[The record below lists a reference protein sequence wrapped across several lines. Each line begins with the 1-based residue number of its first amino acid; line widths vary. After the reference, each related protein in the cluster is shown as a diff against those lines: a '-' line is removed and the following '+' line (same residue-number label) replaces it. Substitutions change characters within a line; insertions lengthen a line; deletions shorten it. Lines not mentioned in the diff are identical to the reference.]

1 MIGALLTLFSPVI
14 GGFIYGIERVVKAR
28 MQSRQGPP
36 LLQPF
41 YDFAKLMQKRAI
53 MVHSFHASM
62 GVLYLIA
69 TWFAMAVL
77 MMGNDLLIAIFFHV
91 ISVLALTIGA
101 FSVRSSYSI
110 MGAMRELMHVVS
122 YEPVVILMAVS
133 LYLVT
138 GSFDI
143 SKILTSDTIPIA
155 SLPLVFI
162 AFLGVI
168 PMMLHKS
175 PFDIAEAHQEIVGGP
190 DIEYSGPFYES
201 VYTARW
207 IEYVYVY
214 TFVFLFGGS
223 NYFVGAI
230 LVLLTFLFINAVDN
244 STARLDYQRM
254 LKFAWFILIPMAM
267 INILFL
273 ALLGGN

>member
-1 MIGALLTLFSPVI
+1 MMGILLTIFSPVL
-14 GGFIYGIERVVKAR
+14 GGFIYGVERVVKAR

-36 LLQPF
+36 VMQPF
-41 YDFAKLMQKRAI
+41 YDFVKLMQKRPM

-62 GVLYLIA
+62 GIMYFLS
-69 TWFAMAVL
+69 TWFAMGVL

-91 ISVLALTIGA
+91 ISVLALIIGA

-110 MGAMRELMHVVS
+110 IGAMRELIHVVS
-122 YEPVVILMAVS
+122 YEPVVILMAVA

-143 SKILTSDTIPIA
+143 AKIFTSDVTPIF

-162 AFLGVI
+162 AFLGVM
-168 PMMLHKS
+168 PMLLHKS

-190 DIEYSGPFYES
+190 DIEYSGPFYEA

-207 IEYVYVY
+207 IEYMYVY
-214 TFVFLFGGS
+214 FIVFLFGGS
-223 NYFVGAI
+223 NYFLGAF
-230 LVLLTFLFINAVDN
+230 LVVFSFLFINAVDN
-244 STARLDYQRM
+244 STARLDYRKM
-254 LKFAWFILIPMAM
+254 LKFAWFILIPLSVL
-267 INILFL
+267 NIFFV
-273 ALLGGN
+273 ALGGN

>member
-1 MIGALLTLFSPVI
+1 MMGLLLTIFSPVI

-36 LLQPF
+36 VLQPF
-41 YDFAKLMQKRAI
+41 YDFVKLMQKRPM

-62 GVLYLIA
+62 GIMYFVS

-77 MMGNDLLIAIFFHV
+77 MLGNDLLIAIFFHV

-122 YEPVVILMAVS
+122 YEPVVILMAVA

-143 SKILTSDTIPIA
+143 ANILTSDTIPLF

-162 AFLGVI
+162 TFLGVM
-168 PMMLHKS
+168 PMLLHKS

-190 DIEYSGPFYES
+190 DIEYSGPFYEA

-214 TFVFLFGGS
+214 FLVFLFGGS
-223 NYFVGAI
+223 NYFLGAF
-230 LVLLTFLFINAVDN
+230 LVVFSFFFINAVDN
-244 STARLDYQRM
+244 STARLDYKKM
-254 LKFAWFILIPMAM
+254 LKFAWFILIPLSI
-267 INILFL
+267 INIMFI
-273 ALLGGN
+273 AVGGH

>member
-1 MIGALLTLFSPVI
+1 MIGIILTIFSPII
-14 GGFIYGIERVVKAR
+14 GGFIYGVERILKAR
-28 MQSRQGPP
+28 MQSRIGPP

-41 YDFAKLMQKRAI
+41 YDFVKLMQKRPM

-62 GVLYLIA
+62 GLMYFVS

-77 MMGNDLLIAIFFHV
+77 MLGNDLLIAIFFHV

-110 MGAMRELMHVVS
+110 IGAMRELMHVVS
-122 YEPVVILMAVS
+122 YEPVVILMAVA

-143 SKILTSDTIPIA
+143 AQILTSNEVPLF
-155 SLPLVFI
+155 SLPLVFL

-168 PMMLHKS
+168 PMLLHKS

-190 DIEYSGPFYES
+190 DIEYSGPFYEA

-214 TFVFLFGGS
+214 FLVFLFGGG
-223 NYFVGAI
+223 NYFIGAT
-230 LVLLTFLFINAVDN
+230 LVLFTFIFINAVDN
-244 STARLDYQRM
+244 STARLNYKKM
-254 LKFAWFILIPMAM
+254 LKFAWFVLIPLSVL
-267 INILFL
+267 NIFFV
-273 ALLGGN
+273 ALGGN

>member
-1 MIGALLTLFSPVI
+1 MMGLLLTLFSPII
-14 GGFIYGIERVVKAR
+14 GGFIYGVERVVKAR

-36 LLQPF
+36 VLQPF
-41 YDFAKLMQKRAI
+41 YDFVKLMQKRPM

-62 GVLYLIA
+62 GIMYFIS

-122 YEPVVILMAVS
+122 YEPVVILLAVS

-143 SKILTSDTIPIA
+143 AKILTSDITPIF

-162 AFLGVI
+162 SFLGVM
-168 PMMLHKS
+168 PMLLHKS

-190 DIEYSGPFYES
+190 DIEYSGPFYEA

-214 TFVFLFGGS
+214 FIVFLFGGS
-223 NYFVGAI
+223 NYFLG
-230 LVLLTFLFINAVDN
+230 TFLVVFSFIFINAVDN
-244 STARLDYQRM
+244 STARLDYKKM
-254 LKFAWFILIPMAM
+254 LKFAWFILIPLSML
-267 INILFL
+267 NIFFVVVG
-273 ALLGGN
+273 AN

>member
-1 MIGALLTLFSPVI
+1 MIGILLTLFSPII
-14 GGFIYGIERVVKAR
+14 GGFIYGFERIVKAR

-41 YDFAKLMQKRAI
+41 YDFVKLMNKRPM

-62 GVLYLIA
+62 GIMYFIS

-91 ISVLALTIGA
+91 ISVLALAMGA
-101 FSVRSSYSI
+101 FSVRSAYSI
-110 MGAMRELMHVVS
+110 IGAMRELIHLAS
-122 YEPVVILMAVS
+122 YEPVVILMVVA

-143 SKILTSDTIPIA
+143 AVILTSDVVPLY

-168 PMMLHKS
+168 PMLLHKS
-175 PFDIAEAHQEIVGGP
+175 PFDIAEAHQEICGGP
-190 DIEYSGPFYES
+190 DIEYSGPFYEA

-214 TFVFLFGGS
+214 FLVFLFGGS
-223 NYFVGAI
+223 NYFLGAV
-230 LVLLTFLFINAVDN
+230 LVIFTFFFINAVDN
-244 STARLDYQRM
+244 STARLDYKKM
-254 LKFAWFILIPMAM
+254 LKFAWFILIPLS
-267 INILFL
+267 ILNIFFV
-273 ALLGGN
+273 ALGGN